1 MAKVIEQVIA
11 IKLSKIVKDD
21 DKQQTVLTS
30 EQAETLISAMPSL
43 AESALNDTSIVVE
56 ILELS

>member
-21 DKQQTVLTS
+21 DHQQTVLNT
-30 EQAETLISAMPSL
+30 EQAETLITAIPTL
-43 AESALNDTSIVVE
+43 AESALNDNSIVVE
-56 ILELS
+56 ILELP

>member
-21 DKQQTVLTS
+21 DHQQTVLNT
-30 EQAETLISAMPSL
+30 EQAETLITAIPTL
-43 AESALNDTSIVVE
+43 AESALNDNSIVVE

>member
-21 DKQQTVLTS
+21 DHQQTVLNA
-30 EQAETLISAMPSL
+30 EQAETLISAIPTL
-43 AESALNDTSIVVE
+43 AESALNDNSIVVE